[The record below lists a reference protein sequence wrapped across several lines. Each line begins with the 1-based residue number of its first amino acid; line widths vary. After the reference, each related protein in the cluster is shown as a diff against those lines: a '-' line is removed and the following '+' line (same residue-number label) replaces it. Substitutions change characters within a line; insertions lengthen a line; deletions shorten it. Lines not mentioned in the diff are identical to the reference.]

1 MSFKAIQVR
10 EEQGSYRVELIDKS
24 DFPEPEEGQ
33 VRVAVAYSSLNYKD
47 ALSAAGNKGVTRNF
61 PHTPGIDAAGEVVA
75 STCDNVQVGDK
86 VIVTGYDLGMNTD
99 GGLAE
104 QIQVPGSWGLK
115 MPEGLDAAEAMGLG
129 TAGLTAGLCV
139 DKLQRQLGE
148 LQGLRI
154 AVTGASGGVGSIAV
168 ALLSHLGARVTAIS
182 GKGEQYPM
190 LKQLGADQCSS
201 PDLFDDAA
209 KKAMVKPQFDAAVD
223 TLGGEPLSNL
233 LKMICPEGAVACCG
247 MAAGTDIESSVFPF
261 ILRGVCLLGV
271 DSVEIS
277 PARKAEIWQRFAG
290 PWKLSSDQWS
300 NLLTEIELAA
310 VPDQLAR
317 FLTVSVCGRT
327 RVKL

>member
-10 EEQGSYRVELIDKS
+10 EEQGSYRAELIEKD
-24 DFPEPEEGQ
+24 DFPALEEGQ
-33 VRVAVAYSSLNYKD
+33 VRIAVAYSSLNYKD
-47 ALSAAGNKGVTRNF
+47 ALSASGNKGVTRNY

-75 STCDNVQVGDK
+75 SNCDHCHVGDA

-104 QIQVPGSWGLK
+104 QIQIPGSWALA
-115 MPEGLDAAEAMGLG
+115 MPDGLDAAEAMALG

-148 LQGLRI
+148 LQGQRI
-154 AVTGASGGVGSIAV
+154 AVTGASGGVGSVAV
-168 ALLSHLGARVTAIS
+168 ALLSKLGARVTAIS
-182 GKGEQYPM
+182 GKGERYPM
-190 LKQLGADQCSS
+190 LKQLGAEQCCS
-201 PDLFDDAA
+201 PDIFDDAA
-209 KKAMVKPQFDAAVD
+209 RKAMVKPQFDAAVD

-233 LKMICPEGAVACCG
+233 LKMIAPEGAVACCG

-261 ILRGVCLLGV
+261 ILRGVSLLGV
-271 DSVEIS
+271 DSVEI
-277 PARKAEIWQRFAG
+277 PAFRKAEIWQRFAG

-300 NLLTEIELAA
+300 HLLTEIDLPA

-317 FLTVSVCGRT
+317 FLTVSVCGRV
-327 RVKL
+327 RVKI